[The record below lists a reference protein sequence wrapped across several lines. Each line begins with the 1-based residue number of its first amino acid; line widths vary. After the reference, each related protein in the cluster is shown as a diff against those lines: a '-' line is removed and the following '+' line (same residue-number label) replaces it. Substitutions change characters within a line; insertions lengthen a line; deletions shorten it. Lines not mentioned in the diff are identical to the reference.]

1 MPNGHALLSAS
12 GAAKWLSCPPSARL
26 EEGFPNTSS
35 DYAKEGT
42 VAHALAELSARYNL
56 NELSKRQLNAQK
68 KKLVATEE
76 GKKFYNEEMQEHA
89 WAYAELIYNK
99 LQEAKDRS
107 EDAFAELEVKV
118 DFSKWVP
125 EGFGTGDCII
135 VADDWLEIIDLKYG
149 KGHRVE
155 ATGNPQ
161 MRLYALGAVE
171 YYGTLYDI
179 KNVRMTIYQPRLS
192 GVQSSD
198 EISVAELLEWAETVV
213 KPTAELAFAGKGDF
227 APSDEACKFCRAKEQ
242 CKARYEQNLALFDE
256 AIDPLLI
263 TADEAGEV
271 LAKAKDIKAWLTDL
285 ENLVQSTLLS
295 GTKVPGWK
303 IVEGRS
309 NRKITDTTAA
319 ANALIKSGYT
329 EEQIY
334 KPLELITLTQMEK
347 DFGKKKVAEAIGS
360 FIEKPQGKPTLAPE
374 SDKRP
379 EFQPEEALLGAFD
392 DLFDK
397 A

>member
-1 MPNGHALLSAS
+1 M
-12 GAAKWLSCPPSARL
+12 
-26 EEGFPNTSS
+26 
-35 DYAKEGT
+35 
-42 VAHALAELSARYNL
+42 
-56 NELSKRQLNAQK
+56 
-68 KKLVATEE
+68 
-76 GKKFYNEEMQEHA
+76 
-89 WAYAELIYNK
+89 
-99 LQEAKDRS
+99 
-107 EDAFAELEVKV
+107 
-118 DFSKWVP
+118 
-125 EGFGTGDCII
+125 
-135 VADDWLEIIDLKYG
+135 
-149 KGHRVE
+149 
-155 ATGNPQ
+155 
-161 MRLYALGAVE
+161 
-171 YYGTLYDI
+171 
-179 KNVRMTIYQPRLS
+179 
-192 GVQSSD
+192 
-198 EISVAELLEWAETVV
+198 
-213 KPTAELAFAGKGDF
+213 
-227 APSDEACKFCRAKEQ
+227 
-242 CKARYEQNLALFDE
+242 
-256 AIDPLLI
+256 LI